1 MSEFTKGPW
10 TVHKNG
16 RIVLAGGIRIYQST
30 GPGGAQSV
38 QVQQRLDAELRANS
52 NLLAAAPELYEAA
65 MESFKAILDLAM
77 FGHLSEK
84 RVKDLI
90 EELRCALDKADGKQP
105 QD

>member
-1 MSEFTKGPW
+1 MSEFTSGPW
-10 TVHKNG
+10 EVHPIQK
-16 RIVLAGGIRIYQST
+16 LAVHQPEYECWIPQNE
-30 GPGGAQSV
+30 ADA
-38 QVQQRLDAELRANS
+38 RLI
-52 NLLAAAPELYEAA
+52 AAAPELYEAA

-90 EELRCALDKADGKQP
+90 EELRCALDKADGKQQ